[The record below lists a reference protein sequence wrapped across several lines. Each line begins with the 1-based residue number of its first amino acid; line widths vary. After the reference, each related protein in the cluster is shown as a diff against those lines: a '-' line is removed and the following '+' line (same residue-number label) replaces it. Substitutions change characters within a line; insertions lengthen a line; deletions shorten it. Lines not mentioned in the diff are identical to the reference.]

1 MTNQPLNYEGAT
13 IYEAPEF
20 EHFLILQDPEGEQR
34 ISLEVKSYTIGRS
47 QDNTILLRSQ
57 LVSRKHATL
66 LGIAVLPPVLQV
78 FRVSEGTKENKKSTN
93 GILINGIP
101 KNSWVL
107 MDGDEITFSSNTKA
121 IYQIQPEPK
130 YSNNIELFVDCLVEL
145 AKGSTKLGK
154 FFEAQEYLE
163 QILILSRQI
172 YGESHPKIA
181 KFLVDLA
188 IVYYSQNLFSKSE
201 SLFLEVI
208 ELRTKILGADHPD
221 VAAAMFDLAAIY
233 SSQFLSEK
241 AEKIFLQGLEIQQ
254 KALGAEHLEIAASL
268 MNLATLYYGKKRYL
282 EVKELYERSLK
293 IYRRSL
299 MNGHPN
305 IVSAQKKLKKIKKK
319 LRPKW
324 LAWQVLIPAALVL
337 VIGIVAGIYLV
348 LKQSSKCTKVLPD
361 GTEQQL
367 SGDECRNDSAKQN

>member
-1 MTNQPLNYEGAT
+1 MTNQPINFEGAT
-13 IYEAPEF
+13 TFEAPEF

-34 ISLEVKSYTIGRS
+34 ISLEVKNYTIGRS

-66 LGIAVLPPVLQV
+66 LGIAVFPPLLQV
-78 FRVSEGTKENKKSTN
+78 FRVSEGTKDNKKSTN
-93 GILINGIP
+93 GILINGIS

-121 IYQIQPEPK
+121 IYQIKPEPK
-130 YSNNIELFVDCLVEL
+130 YTHNIELFLDCLVDL
-145 AKGSTKLGK
+145 AKGSSKLGK
-154 FFEAQEYLE
+154 YIEAQEYLE

-172 YGESHPKIA
+172 
-181 KFLVDLA
+181 
-188 IVYYSQNLFSKSE
+188 VYYSQNLFNQAE

-208 ELRTKILGADHPD
+208 ELRTKSLGTEHPD

-233 SSQFLSEK
+233 SSQCLPEK
-241 AEKIFLQGLEIQQ
+241 AEKTFLQGLEIQQ
-254 KALGAEHLEIAASL
+254 KALGAEHLEVAASL

-305 IVSAQKKLKKIKKK
+305 IVSAQKKLNKIKKK

-324 LAWQVLIPAALVL
+324 LAWQVLVPAGLVL
-337 VIGIVAGIYLV
+337 VIGIATSIYL
-348 LKQSSKCTKVLPD
+348 LISQPPKCTKVLPD
-361 GTEQQL
+361 GTVQQV
-367 SGDECRNDSAKQN
+367 SGDECRINR

>member
-1 MTNQPLNYEGAT
+1 MTNQPINFEGAT
-13 IYEAPEF
+13 TFEAPEF

-34 ISLEVKSYTIGRS
+34 ISLEVKNYTIGRS

-66 LGIAVLPPVLQV
+66 LGIAVFPPLLQV
-78 FRVSEGTKENKKSTN
+78 FRVSEGTKDNKKSTN
-93 GILINGIP
+93 GILINGIS

-121 IYQIQPEPK
+121 IYQIKPEPK
-130 YSNNIELFVDCLVEL
+130 YTHNIELFLDCLVDL
-145 AKGSTKLGK
+145 AKGSSKLGK
-154 FFEAQEYLE
+154 YIEAQEYLE

-172 YGESHPKIA
+172 YGESDPKIA

-188 IVYYSQNLFSKSE
+188 IVYYSQNLFNQAE
-201 SLFLEVI
+201 NLFLEVI
-208 ELRTKILGADHPD
+208 ELRTQILGAEHPD

-233 SSQFLSEK
+233 SSQYLPEK
-241 AEKIFLQGLEIQQ
+241 AEKTFLQGLEIQQ
-254 KALGAEHLEIAASL
+254 KALGAEHLEVAASL

-305 IVSAQKKLKKIKKK
+305 IVSTQKKLNKIKKK

-324 LAWQVLIPAALVL
+324 LAWQVLVPAGFVL
-337 VIGIVAGIYLV
+337 AIGIATSIYL
-348 LKQSSKCTKVLPD
+348 LISQPPKCTKMLPD
-361 GTEQQL
+361 GTVQQV
-367 SGDECRNDSAKQN
+367 SGDECRINP

>member
-1 MTNQPLNYEGAT
+1 MTNQPINFEGAT
-13 IYEAPEF
+13 IFDAPEF

-34 ISLEVKSYTIGRS
+34 ISLEVKSYAIGRS

-66 LGIAVLPPVLQV
+66 LGIAVLPPLLQV

-93 GILINGIP
+93 GILINGITR
-101 KNSWVL
+101 NSWVL

-121 IYQIQPEPK
+121 IYKIKPEPK
-130 YSNNIELFVDCLVEL
+130 YSNNIELFLDCLVDL
-145 AKGSTKLGK
+145 AKGSSKSGK
-154 FFEAQEYLE
+154 YIEAQEYLE

-181 KFLVDLA
+181 KYLVDLA
-188 IVYYSQNLFSKSE
+188 IVYYSQNLFNKAE

-208 ELRTKILGADHPD
+208 ELRTKILGAEHPD

-233 SSQFLSEK
+233 SSQSLSEK
-241 AEKIFLQGLEIQQ
+241 AEIVFLQGLAIQQ
-254 KALGAEHLEIAASL
+254 KALGAEHVEVASSL

-299 MNGHPN
+299 INGHPN
-305 IVSAQKKLKKIKKK
+305 IISAQKKLNKINKK

-324 LAWQVLIPAALVL
+324 LAWQVLVPAALVL
-337 VIGIVAGIYLV
+337 IIGIAAGIYLV
-348 LKQSSKCTKVLPD
+348 IKQSPKCTKVLPD
-361 GTEQQL
+361 GTVEQI
-367 SGDECRNDSAKQN
+367 SGNECRINQ

>member
-1 MTNQPLNYEGAT
+1 MTNQPINFEGAT
-13 IYEAPEF
+13 TFEAPEF

-34 ISLEVKSYTIGRS
+34 VSLEVKSYTIGRS

-66 LGIAVLPPVLQV
+66 LGIAVSPPLLQV

-93 GILINGIP
+93 GILINGTIR
-101 KNSWVL
+101 SFWVL

-121 IYQIQPEPK
+121 IYQVKPKPK
-130 YSNNIELFVDCLVEL
+130 YSDDIQLFVDCLVDL
-145 AKGSTKLGK
+145 AKGSSKSGK
-154 FFEAQEYLE
+154 YIESQEYLE

-181 KFLVDLA
+181 KYLVELA
-188 IVYYSQNLFSKSE
+188 IVYYSQNLFNKAE

-208 ELRTKILGADHPD
+208 ELRTKILGAEHPD

-241 AEKIFLQGLEIQQ
+241 AEIVFLQGLAIQQ
-254 KALGAEHLEIAASL
+254 KALGADHVEVATSL
-268 MNLATLYYGKKRYL
+268 MNLATLYYGKKRYV

-299 MNGHPN
+299 MHGHPN
-305 IVSAQKKLKKIKKK
+305 ILSAQKKLNKIKKK

-324 LAWQVLIPAALVL
+324 LAWQVLAPAGLVL
-337 VIGIVAGIYLV
+337 VIGIAISIYLL
-348 LKQSSKCTKVLPD
+348 LKSPTKCTKVLPD
-361 GTEQQL
+361 GTVEQI
-367 SGDECRNDSAKQN
+367 SGGECRSRL